1 MTHAIYNPYF
11 MIHSLTF
18 PNPQQENTVTIFVT
32 EAIGD
37 NYCIMC
43 ESGSKLYQMIAAA
56 FIEGKKVILSFYNAE
71 DITSAFLGETFT
83 KLYTNFPTEKIES
96 SLSIIDLSEDEMLDL
111 DFIIQD
117 VKDYL
122 QDPQRFRTAIIQVL
136 GEDCL

>member
-1 MTHAIYNPYF
+1 MK
-11 MIHSLTF
+11 HSLTF

-32 EAIGD
+32 EAIQD

-43 ESGSKLYQMIAAA
+43 ESGIKLYKMIAVAL
-56 FIEGKKVILSFYNAE
+56 IEGKKVILSFYNAE
-71 DITSAFLGETFT
+71 DITSAFLAETFT
-83 KLYTNFPTEKIES
+83 KLYTNFSTEKIET
-96 SLSIIDLSEDEMLDL
+96 SLSITDLSEDEMLDL

-122 QDPQRFRTAIIQVL
+122 RDPQHFMSAIIEVL

>member
-1 MTHAIYNPYF
+1 

-37 NYCIMC
+37 NYCIVC
-43 ESGSKLYQMIAAA
+43 ESGKKLYQMIASAL
-56 FIEGKKVILSFYNAE
+56 IEGKKVVLSFYNAE
-71 DITSAFLGETFT
+71 DITSAFLAETFT
-83 KLYTNFPTEKIES
+83 KLYTNFSAQKIET

-122 QDPQRFRTAIIQVL
+122 RDPQHFISAIIEVL